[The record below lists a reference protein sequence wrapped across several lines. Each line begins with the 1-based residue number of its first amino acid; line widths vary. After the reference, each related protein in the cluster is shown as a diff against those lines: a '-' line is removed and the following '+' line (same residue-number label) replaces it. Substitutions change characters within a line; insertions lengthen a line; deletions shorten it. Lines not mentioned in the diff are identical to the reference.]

1 VSGVFS
7 HSRLS
12 SFESC
17 PKKFQ
22 FRYVLRVP
30 SDSES
35 IEQFVGKRV
44 HEVLE
49 RLYIAVGKGL
59 VPSLSQVLRRFQ
71 LLWDGSY
78 DAERVRVARPENS
91 VASYRGLGERGLS
104 NYYRRFY
111 PFDGGETLD
120 VERRVTFDLDDRGAY
135 RMQGV
140 IDRIARAPDEA
151 IEIHDYKTSR
161 RMPSQ
166 EKLDRDRQLALYQIG
181 VARIY
186 GAERPIRLVWH
197 YLLLDRIA
205 TSTRTPEQ
213 LDDLRAH
220 TMGLIDRI
228 REETA
233 FEARTGP
240 LCGWCEY
247 RDICPAVWGSADA
260 EPIAN
265 ANHAAIEAPSTAP
278 RDASLPS
285 DPAPATAQL
294 RLPLA

>member
-1 VSGVFS
+1 MSEVFS

-22 FRYVLRVP
+22 YRYVLRVP

-35 IEQFVGKRV
+35 IEQFLGKRV

-71 LLWDGSY
+71 LLWDENY

-91 VASYRGLGERGLS
+91 VGSYRGLGERGLTH
-104 NYYRRFY
+104 YYRRFY
-111 PFDGGETLD
+111 PFDSGETLD
-120 VERRVTFDLDDRGAY
+120 VERRVRFDLDDRGAY

-140 IDRIARAPDEA
+140 IDRIARAPDET

-166 EKLDRDRQLALYQIG
+166 KTLDKDRQLALYQIG

-186 GAERPIRLVWH
+186 GEERPIRLVWH
-197 YLLLDRIA
+197 YLLLDRVA
-205 TSTRTPEQ
+205 TSTRTPDR

-233 FEARTGP
+233 FEARPGP

-247 RDICPAVWGSADA
+247 RDLCPAVGGRADA
-260 EPIAN
+260 EPIAK
-265 ANHAAIEAPSTAP
+265 ANRAAVEAPSTAP

>member
-1 VSGVFS
+1 
-7 HSRLS
+7 
-12 SFESC
+12 
-17 PKKFQ
+17 
-22 FRYVLRVP
+22 
-30 SDSES
+30 
-35 IEQFVGKRV
+35 V

-71 LLWDGSY
+71 LLWDENY
-78 DAERVRVARPENS
+78 DAERVRIARPENS
-91 VASYRGLGERGLS
+91 VGSYRGLGERGLS

-111 PFDGGETLD
+111 PFEGGKTLD
-120 VERRVTFDLDDRGAY
+120 IERRVNFDLDGRGAY

-140 IDRIARAPDEA
+140 IDRIVRAPDEA

-166 EKLDRDRQLALYQIG
+166 QTLDRDRQLALYQIG

-186 GAERPIRLVWH
+186 GEDQPIRLVWH
-197 YLLLDRIA
+197 YLLLDRSA

-233 FEARTGP
+233 FEARPGP

-247 RDICPAVWGSADA
+247 RDRCPAVGGRADD
-260 EPIAN
+260 EPIEKADR
-265 ANHAAIEAPSTAP
+265 AAVEAPSS
-278 RDASLPS
+278 ASLLS
-285 DPAPATAQL
+285 DPAPATTQL

>member
-1 VSGVFS
+1 
-7 HSRLS
+7 
-12 SFESC
+12 
-17 PKKFQ
+17 
-22 FRYVLRVP
+22 
-30 SDSES
+30 
-35 IEQFVGKRV
+35 
-44 HEVLE
+44 
-49 RLYIAVGKGL
+49 
-59 VPSLSQVLRRFQ
+59 
-71 LLWDGSY
+71 
-78 DAERVRVARPENS
+78 
-91 VASYRGLGERGLS
+91 
-104 NYYRRFY
+104 
-111 PFDGGETLD
+111 
-120 VERRVTFDLDDRGAY
+120 
-135 RMQGV
+135 MQGV
-140 IDRIARAPDEA
+140 IDRIVRAPDEA

-161 RMPSQ
+161 RIPSQ
-166 EKLDRDRQLALYQIG
+166 ATLDRDRQLALYQIG

-197 YLLLDRIA
+197 YVLIDRVA

-247 RDICPAVWGSADA
+247 RDICPAVGGSADA
-260 EPIAN
+260 EPIAK
-265 ANHAAIEAPSTAP
+265 ANRAAVEAPGTAP
-278 RDASLPS
+278 LDAPLPS

>member
-1 VSGVFS
+1 M
-7 HSRLS
+7 
-12 SFESC
+12 
-17 PKKFQ
+17 
-22 FRYVLRVP
+22 P

-35 IEQFVGKRV
+35 IEQFLGKRV

-71 LLWDGSY
+71 LLWDENY

-91 VASYRGLGERGLS
+91 VGSYRGLGERGLTH
-104 NYYRRFY
+104 YYRRFY
-111 PFDGGETLD
+111 PFDSGETLD
-120 VERRVTFDLDDRGAY
+120 VERRVRFDLDDRGAY

-140 IDRIARAPDEA
+140 IDRIARAPDET

-166 EKLDRDRQLALYQIG
+166 KTLDGDRQLALYQIG

-186 GAERPIRLVWH
+186 GEESPIRLVWH
-197 YLLLDRIA
+197 YLLLDRVA
-205 TSTRTPEQ
+205 TSTRTPER

-233 FEARTGP
+233 FEARPSP

-247 RDICPAVWGSADA
+247 RDLCPAVGGRGDA
-260 EPIAN
+260 EPIAK
-265 ANHAAIEAPSTAP
+265 ANRAAVEAPSSAP